1 MPLNF
6 GKEKKRTLKREFIEI
21 EMQLEDIYDKNLLS
35 FSYD

>member
-1 MPLNF
+1 MQLNF

-35 FSYD
+35 FSSD